1 MVRKLRGEVS
11 LQVEEQTFQ
20 LVYDVNALC
29 AIEDVLDKSVL
40 EVMTTIKGMPKLGL
54 VRALLWGGLRRYH
67 EDLSLSDA
75 GDLVM
80 AAGMGPALKVVQEG
94 IQAAF
99 PQPTGDAKGKGDPQ
113 QTPAVD
119 GTGANSSEP
128 GTN

>member
-67 EDLSLSDA
+67 EDLSLNDA

-99 PQPTGDAKGKGDPQ
+99 PQPTGDAKSKSDPQ
-113 QTPAVD
+113 LTPVED
-119 GTGANSSEP
+119 GTGANSSKP

>member
-1 MVRKLRGEVS
+1 MVRKLKGEVS

-40 EVMTTIKGMPKLGL
+40 EVMTSIKGMPKLGL
-54 VRALLWGGLRRYH
+54 VRALVWAGLRRHH
-67 EDLSLSDA
+67 EQMSLNDA

-80 AAGMGPALKVVQEG
+80 AAGMGPALMAVQEG

-99 PQPTGDAKGKGDPQ
+99 PQPKEDAKGTGDPQ
-113 QTPAVD
+113 GTPAAD
-119 GTGANSSEP
+119 GIGPSSSAP